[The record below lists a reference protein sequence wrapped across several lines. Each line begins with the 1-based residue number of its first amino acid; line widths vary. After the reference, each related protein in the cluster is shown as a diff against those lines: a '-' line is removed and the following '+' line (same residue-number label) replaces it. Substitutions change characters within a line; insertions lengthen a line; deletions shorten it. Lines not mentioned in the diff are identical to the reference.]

1 MGEELDDRE
10 RLRRSLEEGGE
21 VGRVEVHGRVPV
33 GRLGA
38 PDAERAERDGPVRR
52 RAEAGGED
60 GEGEEDT
67 PRRRRRGGHGS
78 RRRRISRLHRRGLVI
93 RFGHLP
99 TPLGPRGVLLLLL
112 VGRLA
117 GWVLQRFVSPISEKR
132 LLRNY
137 VFFFDGQLCNSLG
150 CKCYCSLI
158 CLSNSGVL
166 G

>member
-60 GEGEEDT
+60 GEGEEET

-78 RRRRISRLHRRGLVI
+78 RRRRISRLRRRGLVI

-99 TPLGPRGVLLLLL
+99 TPLGPRRVLLLLL

-117 GWVLQRFVSPISEKR
+117 GWVLQRFVSPISEKGFCAITSSF
-132 LLRNY
+132 LMGNY
-137 VFFFDGQLCNSLG
+137 AILWE
-150 CKCYCSLI
+150 KCYCSLI